1 MIYKFLLTIS
11 LFSVS
16 FFGMS
21 QTCPVYSKRNNG
33 NGQANCSS
41 SDATACQTSTYCTKT
56 GQFEF
61 TSSSYSFTIEKIYCN
76 NVLLQDGST
85 VASGNVFFG
94 AINAWTQGGNQGS
107 DMCFYSTSGSG
118 GVAPAGNFLFVIKN
132 GSTTLN
138 CTYAITSSTGGG
150 AATTTAGT
158 IGSSQTICSGATPSL
173 LTSTTA
179 ATNYSSYKWQSSTT
193 SATSGFSDIA
203 GATSSTYQPPALT
216 QTTYYQRLAI
226 SGSDAFATD
235 AVTIT
240 VISAGTISPAAG
252 TTWSGST
259 QTFSSNG
266 TLGGTWSVVTSPA
279 SGVATIDAST
289 GVLTNTLAT
298 NASGS
303 GTVTY
308 TVSSGGTSCTAT
320 RTFNLYNNSGTL
332 PVTWETISAQKQNSQ
347 VLINWSTASEQNTK
361 DFEVQYSTNTT
372 NWDAIGTI
380 KAAGNS
386 SATRNY
392 SFTHQTPLK
401 NSAYNYYR
409 ILQRDLDGKFSYSKI
424 VSIVFDEPGPDF
436 LVYPNPADKLAT
448 IYLSESREISLI
460 NSAGSILWKSKLAA
474 GRNQLPVEKYSAG
487 VYIIRAGKSS
497 QRLVIK

>member
-1 MIYKFLLTIS
+1 VIYKFLLTIS

-21 QTCPVYSKRNNG
+21 QTCPTYSKRNNG
-33 NGQANCSS
+33 NNVGSCHS
-41 SDATACQTSTYCTKT
+41 SDATNCSTSGYCAKT
-56 GQFEF
+56 GAFQFS
-61 TSSSYSFTIEKIYCN
+61 TNSSDFTIQKIFCN
-76 NVLLQDGST
+76 NVLLQDGQS
-85 VASGNVFFG
+85 VVSGSVFFG
-94 AINAWTQGGNQGS
+94 AIKAGSGSSGS
-107 DMCFYSTSGSG
+107 DMCFYASTGAG
-118 GVAPAGNFLFVIKN
+118 GVAPAGNFRFEITPTG
-132 GSTTLN
+132 GSTITCN
-138 CTYAITSSTGGG
+138 YAITSTQNG
-150 AATTTAGT
+150 ALSTTTAGT

-203 GATSSTYQPPALT
+203 DATSSTYQPPALT

-259 QTFSSNG
+259 QTFASTVS
-266 TLGGTWSVVTSPA
+266 GGTWSVVTSPA

-320 RTFNLYNNSGTL
+320 RTFNLFNNSGTL

-424 VSIVFDEPGPDF
+424 VSIIFSEPGPDMS
-436 LVYPNPADKLAT
+436 VYPNPVSDVLT
-448 IYLSESREISLI
+448 VYLSESKLVRLI
-460 NSAGSILWKSKLAA
+460 NAAGAIVWQSNLPA
-474 GRNQLPVEKYSAG
+474 GRNQISVSQYSKG
-487 VYIIRAGKSS
+487 VYVLTAGGS
-497 QRLVIK
+497 LIV

>member
-1 MIYKFLLTIS
+1 VIYKFLLTIS

-21 QTCPVYSKRNNG
+21 QTCPTYSKRNNG
-33 NGQANCSS
+33 NNVGSCHS
-41 SDATACQTSTYCTKT
+41 SDATNCSTSGYCAKT
-56 GQFEF
+56 GAFQFS
-61 TSSSYSFTIEKIYCN
+61 TNSSDFAIQKVFCN
-76 NVLLQDGST
+76 NVLLQDGQS
-85 VASGNVFFG
+85 VVSGSVFFG
-94 AINAWTQGGNQGS
+94 AIKAGSGSSGS
-107 DMCFYSTSGSG
+107 DMCFYASTGAG
-118 GVAPAGNFLFVIKN
+118 GVAPAGNFSFEITPTG
-132 GSTTLN
+132 GSTITCN
-138 CTYAITSSTGGG
+138 YAITSAQNG
-150 AATTTAGT
+150 ALSTTTAGT
-158 IGSSQTICSGATPSL
+158 IGSNQTICSGATPSL
-173 LTSTTA
+173 LTSATD

-193 SATSGFSDIA
+193 SATSGFTDIS

-226 SGSDAFATD
+226 SGADAFATN

-240 VISAGTISPAAG
+240 VISAGTISPSAG

-266 TLGGTWSVVTSPA
+266 TSGGTWTVVTSPA

-289 GVLTNTLAT
+289 GVLTNALAT
-298 NASGS
+298 NATGS

-308 TVSSGGTSCTAT
+308 TVTSGGTSCTAT

-332 PVTWETISAQKQNSQ
+332 PVTWETVSAQKQNSQ

-372 NWDAIGTI
+372 NWDALATVQ
-380 KAAGNS
+380 AAGNTTS
-386 SATRNY
+386 TRNY
-392 SFTHQTPLK
+392 SFTHQSPLK
-401 NSAYNYYR
+401 NNTYNYYR
-409 ILQRDLDGKFSYSKI
+409 IVQRDLDGKFSYSKI

-448 IYLSESREISLI
+448 IYLSESSEVSLI
-460 NSAGSILWKSKLAA
+460 NSAGGVVWRAKLPA
-474 GRNQLPVEKYSAG
+474 GRNQLPLEKFSSG
-487 VYIIRAGKSS
+487 VYIMRAGKSS
-497 QRLVIK
+497 QRLVIQ

>member
-21 QTCPVYSKRNNG
+21 QTCPTYSKRNNG
-33 NGQANCSS
+33 NNVGSCHS
-41 SDATACQTSTYCTKT
+41 SDATNCSTSGYCAKT
-56 GQFEF
+56 GAFQFS
-61 TSSSYSFTIEKIYCN
+61 TNSSDFTIQKIFCN
-76 NVLLQDGST
+76 NVLLQDGQS
-85 VASGNVFFG
+85 VVSGSVFFG
-94 AINAWTQGGNQGS
+94 AIKAGSGSSGS
-107 DMCFYSTSGSG
+107 DMCFYASTGAG
-118 GVAPAGNFLFVIKN
+118 GVAPAGNFRFEITPTG
-132 GSTTLN
+132 GSTITCN
-138 CTYAITSSTGGG
+138 YAITSTQNG
-150 AATTTAGT
+150 ALSTTTAGT

-203 GATSSTYQPPALT
+203 DATSSTYQPPALT

-259 QTFSSNG
+259 QTFASTVS
-266 TLGGTWSVVTSPA
+266 GGTWSVVTSPA

-320 RTFNLYNNSGTL
+320 RTFNLFNNSGTL

-424 VSIVFDEPGPDF
+424 VSIIFSEPGPDMS
-436 LVYPNPADKLAT
+436 VYPNPVSDVLT
-448 IYLSESREISLI
+448 VYLSESKLVRLI
-460 NSAGSILWKSKLAA
+460 NAAGAIVWQSNLPA
-474 GRNQLPVEKYSAG
+474 GRNQISVSQYSKG
-487 VYIIRAGKSS
+487 VYVLTAGGS
-497 QRLVIK
+497 LIV

>member
-21 QTCPVYSKRNNG
+21 QTCPTYSKRNNG
-33 NGQANCSS
+33 NNVGSCHS
-41 SDATACQTSTYCTKT
+41 SDATNCSTSGYCAKT
-56 GQFEF
+56 GAFQFS
-61 TSSSYSFTIEKIYCN
+61 TNSSDFTIQKIFCN
-76 NVLLQDGST
+76 NVLLQDGQS
-85 VASGNVFFG
+85 VVSGSVFFG
-94 AINAWTQGGNQGS
+94 AIKAGSGSSGS
-107 DMCFYSTSGSG
+107 DMCFYASTGAG
-118 GVAPAGNFLFVIKN
+118 GVAPAGNFRFEITPTG
-132 GSTTLN
+132 GSTITCN
-138 CTYAITSSTGGG
+138 YAITSTQNG
-150 AATTTAGT
+150 ALSTTTAGT

-203 GATSSTYQPPALT
+203 DATSSTYQPPALT

-259 QTFSSNG
+259 QTFASTVS
-266 TLGGTWSVVTSPA
+266 GGTWSVVTSPA

-320 RTFNLYNNSGTL
+320 RTFNLFNNSGTL

-424 VSIVFDEPGPDF
+424 VSIIFSEPGPDMS
-436 LVYPNPADKLAT
+436 VYPNPVSDVLT
-448 IYLSESREISLI
+448 VYLSESKLVRLI
-460 NSAGSILWKSKLAA
+460 NAAGAIVWQSNLPA
-474 GRNQLPVEKYSAG
+474 GRNQISVSQYSKG
-487 VYIIRAGKSS
+487 VYVLTAGGQSNRVII
-497 QRLVIK
+497 Q